1 MKANF
6 QYIYVTIR
14 NEGFWVINS
23 TFHVKY
29 GDQVAVADKH
39 SGLLKRDMYL
49 VTRRTNVKPLKG
61 EPIYYVAAI
70 TNQFPVAENEQVVS
84 CDHVAPNPHSIAVL
98 THEINVAEDQSKNIL
113 GRLEKIK
120 GMINNG

>member
-23 TFHVKY
+23 AFHVRY

-70 TNQFPVAENEQVVS
+70 TNQSPVAENEQVVT
-84 CDHVAPNPHSIAVL
+84 CDHIAPSPMAISMIKQRAKSAKANL
-98 THEINVAEDQSKNIL
+98 ELMLED
-113 GRLEKIK
+113 LEREL
-120 GMINNG
+120 NNG